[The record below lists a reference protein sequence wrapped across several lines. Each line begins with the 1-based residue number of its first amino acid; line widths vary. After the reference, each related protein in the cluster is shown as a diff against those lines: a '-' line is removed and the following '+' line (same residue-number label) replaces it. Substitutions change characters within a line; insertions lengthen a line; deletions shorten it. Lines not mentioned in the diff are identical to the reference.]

1 MSCVQ
6 VPQKSLNTFY
16 KKNFP
21 PMLSLYFGYSFPLGL
36 PNKFRKTAKVKTS
49 NSPPKPRKI
58 FYSAHSHPS
67 HPSHPSHSSHLSQPS
82 QPSHSSQPASPVSQS
97 PPHTQL
103 HAFAGFGSHS
113 HPFHSSHLS
122 HNRPH
127 IPSSMH

>member
-67 HPSHPSHSSHLSQPS
+67 HPSHSSHLSQPS